1 MTFITRFDTATY
13 TITEL
18 RGLLRDLF
26 NQLARLSPVDPDY
39 QITKASMENVE
50 TELHLRIPTYPRSH
64 SNNIRAPVPGYPRT
78 SDALP

>member
-26 NQLARLSPVDPDY
+26 NQLARLSVDDPDY

-50 TELHLRIPTYPRSH
+50 AELRSR
-64 SNNIRAPVPGYPRT
+64 SPSP
-78 SDALP
+78 